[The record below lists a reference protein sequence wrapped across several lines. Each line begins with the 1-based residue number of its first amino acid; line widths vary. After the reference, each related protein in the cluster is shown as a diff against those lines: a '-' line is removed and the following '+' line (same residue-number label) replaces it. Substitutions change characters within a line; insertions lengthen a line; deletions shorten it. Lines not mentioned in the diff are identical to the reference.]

1 MLLQVHSFDHLK
13 LLLSKNVDAKF
24 ISFYF
29 WRNFAMQKFKSLKAR
44 IFYRL
49 LTSEPLNYRIDH
61 IKGGSHRTL
70 VSEGRLPVIFTW
82 HPNAEIPGYIIKVVL
97 IKNALLS
104 EEEAFK
110 LVHRIK

>member
-1 MLLQVHSFDHLK
+1 
-13 LLLSKNVDAKF
+13 VDAKF

-49 LTSEPLNYRIDH
+49 LTAEPLNYRIDY

-70 VSEGRLPVIFTW
+70 VSRGRLPIIFTW
-82 HPNAEIPGYIIKVVL
+82 HPSVEIPGYQIRMIL
-97 IKNALLS
+97 IQKALLS
-104 EEEAFK
+104 EEEAYK
-110 LVHRIK
+110 LVHKIS